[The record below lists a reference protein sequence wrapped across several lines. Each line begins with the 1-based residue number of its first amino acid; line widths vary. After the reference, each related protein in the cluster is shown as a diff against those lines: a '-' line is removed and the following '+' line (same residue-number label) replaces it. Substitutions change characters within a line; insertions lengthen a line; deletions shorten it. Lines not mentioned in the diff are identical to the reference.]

1 MWMSEEQNTLLILKP
16 NTLDLQKLMRYNELK
31 IKGIPEPELTRAV
44 EAEFVDYI
52 TPEAEPW
59 PGEITGVDNAG
70 PINNDLIFAS
80 ASPPLV
86 LPQENFPGPYDTSNV
101 NSYPNNPTPD
111 PNSIGGMSNTYDFTN
126 FPYPGDNTNWLGL
139 AAPDN
144 AQPPTSGI
152 EGFNSEKEIPE
163 WRREDVEQSQMYPS
177 DTPDIILPPS
187 GQLNEAIAKDKKK
200 QKKSFLQR
208 IAPWLVIIGGAAAAG
223 QLIDDY
229 MNKAPEEPEE
239 RNKYFTHT
247 LPTIHAKFT
256 LSSSHTGKDVCD
268 DFAGEIFDLTDKTN
282 RPILPTEGLG
292 YSNLTHPN
300 CQCKWVL
307 QKVDTLTDSLTRK
320 QQTNFDDISDHIRK
334 AAKNHTLH
342 TVQPDGKLSKRT
354 RGSNPMKEA
363 IGKIRE
369 QFVWLGD
376 EYITNAK
383 ELATQNNGTLYLIRA
398 AQATITDHRAE
409 GEQYRRKLSGQEL
422 QGMART
428 AIKNG
433 MDVNHDSAFKTQA
446 TILDA
451 DYDVNRKEI
460 QMVVME
466 KDPQINQYIRNGA
479 ITAVSIN
486 GGNPRRQ
493 VLEPCD
499 DNCTD
504 NNCEICN
511 VPQGVVLAEEDGI
524 ALTWVVT
531 DPRGI
536 IYKGQHISP
545 AEPGIKQTV
554 IEPL

>member
-1 MWMSEEQNTLLILKP
+1 MSEEEKTLLILEP
-16 NTLDLQKLMRYNELK
+16 NTLDLQKLMRYKELEAR
-31 IKGIPEPELTRAV
+31 GIQEPELTRAV
-44 EAEFVDYI
+44 EAEFVDYPTDSNPI
-52 TPEAEPW
+52 PW
-59 PGEITGVDNAG
+59 PGPITGIDNAG
-70 PINNDLIFAS
+70 NNNPELIFAT
-80 ASPPLV
+80 ATPPLV
-86 LPQENFPGPYDTSNV
+86 LPQENFPGPYDVSNV
-101 NSYPNNPTPD
+101 NPYPNNPTPD
-111 PNSIGGMSNTYDFTN
+111 ENSVGGTSSTYDFTN
-126 FPYPGDNTNWLGL
+126 FPYPGDNTNWLGTSNKI
-139 AAPDN
+139 DS
-144 AQPPTSGI
+144 QPPTSGI
-152 EGFNSEKEIPE
+152 EGFNSEKAIPE
-163 WRREDVEQSQMYPS
+163 WRYNVEDSQVYP
-177 DTPDIILPPS
+177 DVTPDIILPPS
-187 GQLNEAIAKDKKK
+187 GALNEAITQDKKK
-200 QKKSFLQR
+200 QKKSLLQR
-208 IAPWLVIIGGAAAAG
+208 IFPWLAIIGGAAAAG

-239 RNKYFTHT
+239 RNEYFTHT
-247 LPTIHAKFT
+247 LPTIHAMFT

-320 QQTNFDDISDHIRK
+320 QQTNFDDIASHIRK
-334 AAKNHTLH
+334 GAKDHTLH
-342 TVQPDGKLSKRT
+342 TVKPDGTLSKRT
-354 RGSNPMKEA
+354 RGTNPMQEA

-369 QFVWLGD
+369 QFNWLGD

-383 ELATQNNGTLYLIRA
+383 ELAEQNNGTLYLIRA

-433 MDVNHDSAFKTQA
+433 MDVNHDPAFKTQA

-451 DYDVNRKEI
+451 DYDVKRKEI

-466 KDPQINQYIRNGA
+466 KDPQINQYIRNGV

-499 DNCTD
+499 DNCTS

-511 VPQGVVLAEEDGI
+511 VPQGVILGEDDGI
-524 ALTWVVT
+524 GMTWVVT

-536 IYKGQHISP
+536 IYKGQHLEP